1 MTFISLSGGITLLV
15 ISFLLILPFIPAVM
29 EWRYPQDADALEPE
43 VDEVLAEAFAGIP
56 HGQKV
61 LPVGTVFRTI
71 QADCIRC
78 GACSLPHPGFPLLT
92 TLLTWTPDSARWF
105 PEQRFWRCRGDI
117 TVPPGV
123 RVNGDL
129 IADGN
134 VILGDG
140 SVIYGAVKSGGHL
153 EIHAQAR
160 IEGGGIAEDIS
171 LHHASAVSGC
181 LVARRR
187 VRLGTL
193 SQVGTPSCPGSV
205 VATDITLYPGACVYG
220 AVHAHHRARIV
231 EMDKEHSQ

>member
-1 MTFISLSGGITLLV
+1 MTFISLPGGITLLV

-29 EWRYPQDADALEPE
+29 EWRYPQDAGALEP
-43 VDEVLAEAFAGIP
+43 VPDETRAEEFAGIP
-56 HGQKV
+56 LARKV
-61 LPVGTVFRTI
+61 LAVGTVFSRI

-78 GACSLPHPGFPLLT
+78 GEGNFPHPGFPLLT
-92 TLLTWTPDSARWF
+92 TLLPWAPVSARWY
-105 PEQRFWRCRGDI
+105 PGQRFWRSQGNI
-117 TVPPGV
+117 TVPPGI

-134 VILGDG
+134 VILGAG
-140 SVIYGAVKSGGHL
+140 SVINGSVKSGGHL
-153 EIHAQAR
+153 QIHDLAR

-171 LHHASAVSGC
+171 LHHAAAVSGC

-193 SQVGTPSCPGSV
+193 SQVGAPSCPGSV

>member
-29 EWRYPQDADALEPE
+29 EWRYPQDADALKPAVGEAR
-43 VDEVLAEAFAGIP
+43 AEEYPQEA

-71 QADCIRC
+71 QADCIHC
-78 GACSLPHPGFPLLT
+78 GECSIPHPGFPLLT
-92 TLLTWTPDSARWF
+92 TLLTRAPASAIWY
-105 PEQRFWRCRGDI
+105 PGQRFWRSQGDI
-117 TVPPGV
+117 DIPPGV

-134 VILGDG
+134 VILGAG
-140 SVIYGAVKSGGHL
+140 SVIHGAVKSGGHL
-153 EIHAQAR
+153 EIHDQAR

>member
-1 MTFISLSGGITLLV
+1 MAFISLSGGITLFV
-15 ISFLLILPFIPAVM
+15 IGFLLVLPFIPAVM
-29 EWRYPQDADALEPE
+29 EWRYPQDAGALEPAP
-43 VDEVLAEAFAGIP
+43 DEARAEEFAGIP

-61 LPVGTVFRTI
+61 LAVGTVFSSI

-78 GACSLPHPGFPLLT
+78 GEYRLPHPGFPLLT
-92 TLLTWTPDSARWF
+92 TLLPWEPVSARWY
-105 PEQRFWRCRGDI
+105 PGQRFWRSQGDI
-117 TVPPGV
+117 FVPPGV
-123 RVNGDL
+123 RVSGDL

-134 VILGDG
+134 IILGAG
-140 SVIYGAVKSGGHL
+140 SVICGSVKSGGQL
-153 EIHAQAR
+153 EIHDLAR
-160 IEGGGIAEDIS
+160 IEGGGIAEDIRV
-171 LHHASAVSGC
+171 HHAAAVSGC

-187 VRLGTL
+187 IRLGTL